1 LLFNCTFDDCG
12 DEGELKRLRSK
23 GGYTPT
29 TTIPTEVSVL
39 QLQGGGNG
47 VAEDDISVL
56 ALRGGNGG
64 EDDEDDADES
74 LLPAPLTLF
83 RSTKSQNSMINATY
97 GLALFFALA
106 VARPIEVYLAQTEM
120 NERGRRVL
128 AATKMQKKEKKANDT
143 MKLLSKETP
152 LEFSL
157 ITAIVKGAV
166 EEQLKKTPAASGQKR
181 KAGVPNPS
189 SSKKANAGHTP
200 PPRHQRKQQVQP
212 KEALGKE
219 AIKGTP
225 TKVRRCNAEGS
236 KGRSKQT
243 ATIGRKH
250 LVETN

>member
-1 LLFNCTFDDCG
+1 
-12 DEGELKRLRSK
+12 
-23 GGYTPT
+23 
-29 TTIPTEVSVL
+29 VSVL

-189 SSKKANAGHTP
+189 SSSKKINRGGAHPSSASSKKTTGTTKGGAGKGGN
-200 PPRHQRKQQVQP
+200 QRNSNKSSTVQRRGKQ
-212 KEALGKE
+212 GK
-219 AIKGTP
+219 
-225 TKVRRCNAEGS
+225 
-236 KGRSKQT
+236 KQT
-243 ATIGRKH
+243 NSNNWKKTSRR
-250 LVETN
+250 N